1 MGVAAL
7 VVVSLGGCALAGGAS
22 SAGGG
27 QSVDIGRLDAVKLS
41 DLLPTTEEVNRRL
54 GWTDNV
60 NFDAPDFSS
69 FESFD
74 AAGLVDA
81 AGGPLALGVG
91 CADAIKKYGVIAGG
105 PIGAAEVAA
114 NMWADESLNSVR
126 ELWLARYPSAD
137 AAAAQVAGL
146 PAVIDACPSFNLVP
160 GGRTV
165 TVIPSKLDGAV
176 AYRASDSYSW
186 VVASF
191 GNLVAQVEI
200 GTSDEELAAGES
212 LVQLQFDKLELISR
226 GTYK

>member
-7 VVVSLGGCALAGGAS
+7 VVISLGGCALAGGATQ
-22 SAGGG
+22 A
-27 QSVDIGRLDAVKLS
+27 VDVGRLDAVKLS

-60 NFDAPDFSS
+60 NYEAPDFSS
-69 FESFD
+69 FESLD

-105 PIGAAEVAA
+105 PIGATDVAA

-126 ELWLARYPSAD
+126 ELWLARYPSKE

-146 PAVIDACPSFNLVP
+146 PSVIDACPSFNLVP

-165 TVIPSKLDGAV
+165 TVIPSTLDGAV

-212 LVQLQFDKLELISR
+212 LVQLQLDKLELISR